1 MDGNSDEEKINE
13 VLLKIQVLEEK
24 NEKLRKKIEE
34 KEKLVKQNKPS
45 KNKIEKIEKV
55 EKVEVITLENDR
67 QAAVRFENELKFLN
81 NNSLQIL
88 ENLVEKK
95 IEFNPTKQYGS
106 MYILGDFNGW
116 KPELMQKNETGF
128 YFKVVLIKGFKF
140 YYSFFSSDEMILDYN
155 SPYEENITN
164 SQLQNY
170 LEIKQN
176 ENNKTTKFDSKD
188 DLNILKA
195 AQRNF
200 LLLKLED
207 NIDNS
212 IFLEKFKRHVINS
225 KAKSNNKKNVKD
237 DINLFFN
244 NNLENINETY
254 LNKFEKF
261 LSYFNNRIL
270 IQNSP
275 AIKEVQYQYKIKSI
289 SEDNNNFICVRLYDH
304 NQIKL
309 NNEYYKNDNNCWKV
323 PFSKIVSTPITK
335 RDKLYHLISFK
346 ESQKILEDYNNDT
359 EDIIIAYF
367 HDLNELNKNN
377 RYRKYRSVNSVAEMV
392 SPKKVEPND
401 VEMNDYNYYFLNNE
415 IIHVVNK
422 EDESYVE
429 FKVVEENK
437 KVTQVDTS
445 IKINKIEE
453 AQKPKIEI
461 KNIENKNQQKEK
473 IENKYKNEKIKKKE
487 NKPCQFLVYYIF
499 SNSDNVIILHCH
511 MLDKSFKY
519 KKMIIKDILPDED
532 PHILKKD
539 KIYINNNEL
548 LLITKPSGPIKLYF
562 KGKKVQMKT
571 KLISTDKLYRIKS
584 INQFESAFHDLIV
597 SINPIKEPFTL
608 NNDIVEKCQEN
619 IYTGKEILNGID
631 AKVEYNDSFGEDAEL
646 AVSPCL
652 LEELSN
658 EEENLLKSKP
668 KKEEKKEKKSY
679 EMQKLDLIE
688 KEMEKYRKYTKDM
701 IKKMKNSEKDDIATT
716 LDDYKTTM
724 DMICNYCQ
732 DNELWD
738 LIEKVSALTN
748 EIEDLLNLFDNN

>member
-1 MDGNSDEEKINE
+1 MNKYTEEEEINE
-13 VLLKIQVLEEK
+13 ILLKIQMLEEK
-24 NEKLRKKIEE
+24 NEQLRKKIEE
-34 KEKLVKQNKPS
+34 KEKLVKLNKSS
-45 KNKIEKIEKV
+45 KNKIEKNKKA

-67 QAAVRFENELKFLN
+67 QAALRFENELKFLN

-95 IEFNPTKQYGS
+95 IEFNPEKQYGS

-116 KPELMQKNETGF
+116 KPELMQKNEEGF

-140 YYSFFSSDEMILDYN
+140 YYSFLSSDEMVLDYN
-155 SPYEENITN
+155 SPYEENISN

-170 LEIKQN
+170 LEIKHS
-176 ENNKTTKFDSKD
+176 ENDKTTKFDSKD

-200 LLLKLED
+200 LLLKIED
-207 NIDNS
+207 NVDNS
-212 IFLEKFKRHVINS
+212 LFLEKFKRHVINS
-225 KAKSNNKKNVKD
+225 KINSNHKENLKD
-237 DINLFFN
+237 DINLFFD
-244 NNLENINETY
+244 NNLDNINETVF
-254 LNKFEKF
+254 NKFEKF

-270 IQNSP
+270 VQNSP
-275 AIKEVQYQYKIKSI
+275 VIKEVQYQYKIKKI
-289 SEDNNNFICVRLYDH
+289 SEDNNNFVCVRLYDH

-309 NNEYYKNDNNCWKV
+309 NRNYYKNDEKCWKI

-335 RDKLYHLISFK
+335 RDQLYHLLSSK
-346 ESQKILEDYNNDT
+346 DSKKILDDYNNDN
-359 EDIIIAYF
+359 EDIIKAYF
-367 HDLNELNKNN
+367 NDLDELNKNN
-377 RYRKYRSVNSVAEMV
+377 KYRKYRSINSIAEMV
-392 SPKKVEPND
+392 SPKKIEPND

-422 EDESYVE
+422 VDESYVE
-429 FKVVEENK
+429 FKVIEENK
-437 KVTQVDTS
+437 KVKQNDTS
-445 IKINKIEE
+445 IKNNIIE
-453 AQKPKIEI
+453 KSPIPNIEI
-461 KNIENKNQQKEK
+461 KNKNQQNEK
-473 IENKYKNEKIKKKE
+473 VENKQKKEIIKKKE
-487 NKPCQFLVYYIF
+487 IKPCQFLVYYTF

-511 MLDKSFKY
+511 ILDKSFKY
-519 KKMIIKDILPDED
+519 KKMIIKGIDTKED

-539 KIYINNNEL
+539 TKYINSNEL

-571 KLISTDKLYRIKS
+571 KLISPDKLYRIKS
-584 INQFESAFHDLIV
+584 INQFESPFHDLII
-597 SINPIKEPFTL
+597 SINPIKEPFSL

-631 AKVEYNDSFGEDAEL
+631 AKVEYNDSFGDDVEL
-646 AVSPCL
+646 AISPCL
-652 LEELSN
+652 LEELSI
-658 EEENLLKSKP
+658 EEENLLKSMP
-668 KKEEKKEKKSY
+668 KKEEEKKEKKSY

-688 KEMEKYRKYTKDM
+688 KDMEKYRKYTKDV

-724 DMICNYCQ
+724 DMICNYVQ
-732 DNELWD
+732 ENELWD
-738 LIEKVSALTN
+738 SLEKVSALTN

>member
-1 MDGNSDEEKINE
+1 MNKYTEEEEINE
-13 VLLKIQVLEEK
+13 ILLKIQMLEEK
-24 NEKLRKKIEE
+24 NERLRKKIEE
-34 KEKLVKQNKPS
+34 KEKLVKLNKSS
-45 KNKIEKIEKV
+45 KNKIEKNKKE

-67 QAAVRFENELKFLN
+67 QAALRFENELKFLN

-95 IEFNPTKQYGS
+95 IEFNPEKQYGS

-116 KPELMQKNETGF
+116 KPELMQKNEEGF

-140 YYSFFSSDEMILDYN
+140 YYSFLSSDEMVLDYN

-176 ENNKTTKFDSKD
+176 ENDKTTKFDSKD

-200 LLLKLED
+200 LLLKIED
-207 NIDNS
+207 NVDNS
-212 IFLEKFKRHVINS
+212 LFLEKFKRHVINS
-225 KAKSNNKKNVKD
+225 KINSNHKENLKD
-237 DINLFFN
+237 DINLFFD
-244 NNLENINETY
+244 NNLDNINKTVF
-254 LNKFEKF
+254 NKFEKF

-270 IQNSP
+270 VQNSP
-275 AIKEVQYQYKIKSI
+275 VIKEVQYQYKIKKI
-289 SEDNNNFICVRLYDH
+289 SEDNNNFVCVRLYDH

-309 NNEYYKNDNNCWKV
+309 NRDYYKNDEKCWKI

-335 RDKLYHLISFK
+335 RDQLYHLLSSK
-346 ESQKILEDYNNDT
+346 DSKKILDDYNNDN
-359 EDIIIAYF
+359 EDIIKAYF
-367 HDLNELNKNN
+367 NDLDELNKNN
-377 RYRKYRSVNSVAEMV
+377 KYRKYRSINSIAEMV
-392 SPKKVEPND
+392 SPKKIEPND

-422 EDESYVE
+422 VDESYVE
-429 FKVVEENK
+429 FKVIEENK
-437 KVTQVDTS
+437 KVKQNDTS
-445 IKINKIEE
+445 IKNNIIE
-453 AQKPKIEI
+453 KSPIPNIEI
-461 KNIENKNQQKEK
+461 KNKNQQNEK
-473 IENKYKNEKIKKKE
+473 VENKQKKEIIKKKE
-487 NKPCQFLVYYIF
+487 IKPCQFLVYYTF

-511 MLDKSFKY
+511 ILDKSFKY
-519 KKMIIKDILPDED
+519 KKMIIKDIDTKED

-539 KIYINNNEL
+539 TKYINSNEL

-571 KLISTDKLYRIKS
+571 KLISPDKLYRIKS
-584 INQFESAFHDLIV
+584 INQFESPFHDLII
-597 SINPIKEPFTL
+597 SINPIKEPFSL

-631 AKVEYNDSFGEDAEL
+631 AKVEYNDSFGDDVEL
-646 AVSPCL
+646 AISPCL
-652 LEELSN
+652 LEELSI
-658 EEENLLKSKP
+658 EEENLLKSMP
-668 KKEEKKEKKSY
+668 KKEEEKKEKKSY
-679 EMQKLDLIE
+679 EMQKLELIE
-688 KEMEKYRKYTKDM
+688 KEMEKYRKYTKDV

-724 DMICNYCQ
+724 DMICNYVQ
-732 DNELWD
+732 ENELWD
-738 LIEKVSALTN
+738 SLEKVSALTN

>member
-1 MDGNSDEEKINE
+1 MNKYTEEEEINE
-13 VLLKIQVLEEK
+13 ILLKIQMLEEK
-24 NEKLRKKIEE
+24 NERLRKKIEE
-34 KEKLVKQNKPS
+34 KEKLVKLNKSS
-45 KNKIEKIEKV
+45 KNKIEKNKKE

-67 QAAVRFENELKFLN
+67 QAALRFENELKFLN

-95 IEFNPTKQYGS
+95 IEFNPEKQYGS

-116 KPELMQKNETGF
+116 KPELMQKNEEGF

-140 YYSFFSSDEMILDYN
+140 YYSFLSSDEMVLDYN

-176 ENNKTTKFDSKD
+176 ENDKTTKFDSKD

-200 LLLKLED
+200 LLLKIED
-207 NIDNS
+207 NVDNS
-212 IFLEKFKRHVINS
+212 LFLEKFKRHVINS
-225 KAKSNNKKNVKD
+225 KINSNHKENLKD
-237 DINLFFN
+237 DINLFFD
-244 NNLENINETY
+244 NNLDNINETVF
-254 LNKFEKF
+254 NKFEKF

-270 IQNSP
+270 VQNSP
-275 AIKEVQYQYKIKSI
+275 VIKEVQYQYKIKKI
-289 SEDNNNFICVRLYDH
+289 SEDNNNFVCVRLYDH

-309 NNEYYKNDNNCWKV
+309 NRDYYKNDEKCWKI

-335 RDKLYHLISFK
+335 RDQLYHLLSSK
-346 ESQKILEDYNNDT
+346 DSKKILDDYNNDN
-359 EDIIIAYF
+359 EDIIKAYF
-367 HDLNELNKNN
+367 NDLDELNKNN
-377 RYRKYRSVNSVAEMV
+377 KYRKYRSINSIAEMV
-392 SPKKVEPND
+392 SPKKIEPND

-422 EDESYVE
+422 VDESYVE
-429 FKVVEENK
+429 FKVIEENK
-437 KVTQVDTS
+437 KVKQNDTS
-445 IKINKIEE
+445 IKNNIIE
-453 AQKPKIEI
+453 KSPIPNIEI
-461 KNIENKNQQKEK
+461 KNKNQQNEK
-473 IENKYKNEKIKKKE
+473 VENKQKKEIIKKKE
-487 NKPCQFLVYYIF
+487 IKPCQFLVYYTF

-511 MLDKSFKY
+511 ILDKSFKY
-519 KKMIIKDILPDED
+519 KKMIIKDIDTKED

-539 KIYINNNEL
+539 TKYINSNEL

-571 KLISTDKLYRIKS
+571 KLISPDKLYRIKS
-584 INQFESAFHDLIV
+584 INQFESPFHDLII
-597 SINPIKEPFTL
+597 SINPIKEPFSL

-631 AKVEYNDSFGEDAEL
+631 AKVEYNDSFGDDVEL
-646 AVSPCL
+646 AISPCL
-652 LEELSN
+652 LEELSI
-658 EEENLLKSKP
+658 EEENLLKSMP
-668 KKEEKKEKKSY
+668 KKEEEKKEKKSY
-679 EMQKLDLIE
+679 EMQKLELIE
-688 KEMEKYRKYTKDM
+688 KEMEKYRKYTKDV

-724 DMICNYCQ
+724 DMICNYVQ
-732 DNELWD
+732 ENELWD
-738 LIEKVSALTN
+738 SLEKVSALTN